1 MPAASGNPAPTYAV
15 QGSLPTG
22 LAFATG
28 TRVLSGTPTTAGSG
42 TITIRASNSQGNDDW
57 TVDYT
62 TTAAST
68 DANLSALTVSEGT
81 LTPAFAA
88 HTMVYTVSVANSI
101 SSITVGATAADAN
114 DTIEGEVDVVVI
126 ADRPLVHLIAP
137 INGVDFAVDE
147 GSISHTEVTTVGVE
161 GAAARIT
168 LVGDDAV
175 VSSLRLRGH
184 IVATGEAEERTDA
197 TLDHRPR
204 ALSIPPA
211 VRGVHQARPTAG
223 DLADDIIA
231 YSDDPRESWD
241 VILDGDRSDENMDA
255 ALLSEIRGRGACCD

>member
-1 MPAASGNPAPTYAV
+1 M
-15 QGSLPTG
+15 
-22 LAFATG
+22 
-28 TRVLSGTPTTAGSG
+28 
-42 TITIRASNSQGNDDW
+42 
-57 TVDYT
+57 
-62 TTAAST
+62 
-68 DANLSALTVSEGT
+68 E
-81 LTPAFAA
+81 
-88 HTMVYTVSVANSI
+88 YTVSVANSI

-147 GSISHTEVTTVGVE
+147 GEISHTEVTTVGVE

-197 TLDHRPR
+197 TSITDHGRSASR
-204 ALSIPPA
+204 RRFAEYLS
-211 VRGVHQARPTAG
+211 QAEAG

-241 VILDGDRSDENMDA
+241 VILDGDRSRREHGCRPA
-255 ALLSEIRGRGACCD
+255 IRDSARRACCD